1 MNYQMLDEFFQGH
14 STHAYELFGAHVADN
29 GVTFTVYAPE
39 ARSVQVEGD
48 FNGWDGNRNWLTKI
62 DYRGVWEGFVPEAR
76 EYQLYKLLIETKDG
90 QWVEK
95 ADPYGRYG
103 ELRPRFS
110 SIIVDGFKF
119 PWTDKRWCN
128 HRSLNYDKPV
138 NIYEV
143 HAGGWKKDQFGNWY
157 TYNQLTKELIPYVKE
172 KGYTHIEFMPLMNH
186 PFDGSWGYQIAGF
199 YALTSKYGTV
209 YEFQNFVN
217 EAHKAGI
224 GVIMDFV
231 AVHFAS
237 DSYGLCAFDGS
248 KVYEYQNE
256 NEKSQ
261 WGSFNFDLGKDP
273 VRSFLMS
280 AANYWVNQYHLD
292 GLRMDA
298 VSNMIF
304 WDGNKNRG
312 ENNGALEFIRRFN
325 GKLAY
330 EHPGLM
336 LIAEDSSDYPKVTAD
351 TADGGLGFHY
361 KWDLGWMNDTLSYYK
376 KDPIFR
382 KYHHNALTFS
392 MMYYWSER
400 FMLPLSHDEVV
411 HGKGTII
418 NKMWGLYGE
427 KFAQCKNLYTYMMT
441 HPGKKLNFMG
451 NEIGHFR
458 EFDEMKQLDWFL
470 LDYPTHQ
477 TFERAIT
484 DLHRIYLAH
493 PAFWKYDYDLK
504 GFHWI
509 NADDASASVYS
520 YYREDEH
527 DCFVVLLN
535 MTPNG
540 YEQFSIG
547 VPYKGTYEEIFNSEK
562 SIYGGQDMVNYTP
575 VTSFEGSYRE
585 FKQMITVRLAPFAG
599 IIFHVKK
606 PRVRKHKTE
615 E

>member
-62 DYRGVWEGFVPEAR
+62 DYRGVWEGFIPEAR

-119 PWTDKRWCN
+119 PWTDKRWCD

-199 YALTSKYGTV
+199 YSLTSKYGTV

-351 TADGGLGFHY
+351 MYDLIESLNKEGITIIMVSHDIGAAIRYASHILHIGESIFFGTKEEYIESPEGKYKNTYINYLINRVNANKQNEPVEIYMADGL
-361 KWDLGWMNDTLSYYK
+361 
-376 KDPIFR
+376 
-382 KYHHNALTFS
+382 
-392 MMYYWSER
+392 E
-400 FMLPLSHDEVV
+400 
-411 HGKGTII
+411 
-418 NKMWGLYGE
+418 GE
-427 KFAQCKNLYTYMMT
+427 
-441 HPGKKLNFMG
+441 
-451 NEIGHFR
+451 
-458 EFDEMKQLDWFL
+458 
-470 LDYPTHQ
+470 
-477 TFERAIT
+477 
-484 DLHRIYLAH
+484 
-493 PAFWKYDYDLK
+493 
-504 GFHWI
+504 
-509 NADDASASVYS
+509 
-520 YYREDEH
+520 
-527 DCFVVLLN
+527 
-535 MTPNG
+535 
-540 YEQFSIG
+540 
-547 VPYKGTYEEIFNSEK
+547 YKGLQSVLDGYVTDVDGLTGIMK
-562 SIYGGQDMVNYTP
+562 SI
-575 VTSFEGSYRE
+575 E
-585 FKQMITVRLAPFAG
+585 
-599 IIFHVKK
+599 
-606 PRVRKHKTE
+606 
-615 E
+615 